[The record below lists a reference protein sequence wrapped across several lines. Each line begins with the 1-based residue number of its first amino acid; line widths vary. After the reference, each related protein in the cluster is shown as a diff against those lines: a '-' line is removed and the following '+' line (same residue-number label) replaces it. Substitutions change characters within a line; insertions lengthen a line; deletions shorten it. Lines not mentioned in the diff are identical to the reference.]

1 MSCIDFHNSWFSSPS
16 HTHEKCQKRAV
27 GHQEDTAGCAQD
39 QKHVG
44 SLDAGGSWSVTS
56 GGSQHQNI
64 IRGGGQTGRLALTNT
79 HSPLSV
85 LKAITPEYSLEG
97 RMLKLELQ
105 ILWLPDVTI
114 QLIGKDPDA
123 GKDWRQ
129 EEKGTT
135 EDGMVGWHHHLSGQ
149 GFEQALGDSEGQGSL
164 VCCSPWGHKEPD
176 TTEWLKNS
184 SNV

>member
-39 QKHVG
+39 QKRVG
-44 SLDAGGSWSVTS
+44 SL
-56 GGSQHQNI
+56 
-64 IRGGGQTGRLALTNT
+64 RLALINT
-79 HSPLSV
+79 HSPVSV

-123 GKDWRQ
+123 GTDWRQ